1 MYDLGKERDWYGGID
16 ILNFIFVLKVI
27 DDSRESIDKIL
38 NSVCLFIFK
47 IISFFFK
54 VICYVIRFFGYYR

>member
-47 IISFFFK
+47 GISFFFK
-54 VICYVIRFFGYYR
+54 IICYVIRFFGYYR